1 VRGSSAAVWTLT
13 ALTQLRSKG
22 EITPSSLKST
32 AASRVIFKPSNA
44 AAQRVRTWA
53 ESRAAALSQAA
64 AHVHSMPGQPRQ
76 VLAPAE
82 HALARQQPA
91 LQQVEAAHVNSA
103 APADP
108 VQMQHAAK
116 HEDPQHQSSF
126 GYERSMHLAGAASL
140 QGEGMP
146 EHEMQPAE
154 PCSGQTGRTGQHVK
168 AVPQGNGQQ
177 PACAN
182 RHAVQTSVGQ
192 AQQSKEAL
200 AMRKLPS
207 PAPHNRA
214 LPSSASSVGEHQQQE
229 SVAVVSMQRQP
240 EAADPHQ
247 YHAHD
252 MHCPSST
259 AQQQSQASTVAYTG
273 ATQTLRLTQSLTQ
286 MPTSPLPG
294 MQHDGNGTQPAGN
307 AGLHEHDSE
316 AALQSCAHED
326 TMRQDSQHL
335 AYAGVGDTPGPS
347 NSQVEPCSST
357 RFIT

>member
-1 VRGSSAAVWTLT
+1 MWTLT

-32 AASRVIFKPSNA
+32 AASRVIFKPSSA
-44 AAQRVRTWA
+44 AAQRVRIWA

-64 AHVHSMPGQPRQ
+64 AHVLSMPGQPRQ

-82 HALARQQPA
+82 HASAHQQPA

-108 VQMQHAAK
+108 VQVQDAVK
-116 HEDPQHQSSF
+116 HEDSQHQSSS
-126 GYERSMHLAGAASL
+126 GNERSMRLAGAASL
-140 QGEGMP
+140 QGKGMP
-146 EHEMQPAE
+146 VHELQPAE
-154 PCSGQTGRTGQHVK
+154 PCSGQTGPSGQHVS
-168 AVPQGNGQQ
+168 AELQGNGQQ

-182 RHAVQTSVGQ
+182 GHAVQTSVSQ

-200 AMRKLPS
+200 AMRKLPI
-207 PAPHNRA
+207 PAPHKRA

-247 YHAHD
+247 SHAHEI
-252 MHCPSST
+252 HCPSST

-273 ATQTLRLTQSLTQ
+273 ATQSLTQ
-286 MPTSPLPG
+286 MPTSRLPG
-294 MQHDGNGTQPAGN
+294 MQHDGNGTQPAGK
-307 AGLHEHDSE
+307 AGLHEHDNE

-326 TMRQDSQHL
+326 TMRRDPQHL
-335 AYAGVGDTPGPS
+335 AYADVGDTPGPS

-357 RFIT
+357 KFIT